1 MAYSPITDAAK
12 ELLQKQ
18 TEAEKILWL
27 RLRGRR
33 VCGAKFRRQEPVGR
47 YIVDFVSFENKLV
60 LEIDGSSHE
69 QADGKTNDAQRTAW
83 LNSEGFK
90 VVRFWNREVIN
101 DIEGVLGKIRLLL
114 KR

>member
-1 MAYSPITDAAK
+1 MGQNSAGRN
-12 ELLQKQ
+12 LLGG
-18 TEAEKILWL
+18 TSLTLSVL
-27 RLRGRR
+27 R
-33 VCGAKFRRQEPVGR
+33 
-47 YIVDFVSFENKLV
+47 INLV

-69 QADGKTNDAQRTAW
+69 QADGKTNDVQRTAW

-114 KR
+114 